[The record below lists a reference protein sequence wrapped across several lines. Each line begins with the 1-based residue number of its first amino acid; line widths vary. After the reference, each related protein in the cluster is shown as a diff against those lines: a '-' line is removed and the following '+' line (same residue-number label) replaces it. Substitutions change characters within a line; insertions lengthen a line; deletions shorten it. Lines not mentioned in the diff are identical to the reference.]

1 MANETN
7 TAASPFLRSLFSAGF
22 YKRSQGRIA
31 RQATFFVLLLIVA
44 LGAWRLVDFLQSFQV
59 QTSMRY
65 GISLGLLMVFG
76 WLSFRLVNIPKFAD
90 FLIAVEAEMN
100 KVSWPSRTE
109 LIRSSIVVIITIVG
123 LVFVLF
129 AFDVIW
135 KSLLNLVGVPG

>member
-1 MANETN
+1 MANESN
-7 TAASPFLRSLFSAGF
+7 TATSPFLRSLFSAGF

-31 RQATFFVLLLIVA
+31 RQATFFALLLVIA
-44 LGAWRLVDFLQSFQV
+44 LGAWRLAEFL
-59 QTSMRY
+59 TIGARY
-65 GISLGLLMVFG
+65 PIAFGLLLLGG
-76 WLSFRLVNIPKFAD
+76 WLSFRLVNVPKFAD

-135 KSLLNLVGVPG
+135 KTLLNLVGVPG